1 MRDSRTSSTMD
12 PVVAFDLLP
21 TKTLPHIGAAG
32 DAIEP
37 TEHFAWA
44 EAHHQDMYLRNN
56 TTWI

>member
-44 EAHHQDMYLRNN
+44 EAPHKDMYL
-56 TTWI
+56 